1 MQTKTLKEKLLETTN
16 FLNDL
21 IKSIPNVGIIL
32 GTGLNGLAKE
42 INILQ
47 SISYSEIPHFPISTV
62 ESHSGNLLFGT
73 MSDKNVV
80 AMQGRFHYYEGYSM
94 QDIAFPVRIMR
105 QLGVKTL
112 IISNAAGSLNPLFKK
127 GSLMLIDD
135 YINLL
140 ATTPLVGEY
149 DPSFGPRITD
159 MSEPYSQRLISLTE
173 QIALREKIQIHKGVY
188 SAMSG
193 PCLETR
199 AEYRMLKLIGA
210 DAIGMST
217 IPETIV
223 AKQIGME
230 TIGISI
236 LTDECYPDNLKS
248 VTLGEMIAIASSA
261 EPKLSKLV
269 TELIKEL

>member
-1 MQTKTLKEKLLETTN
+1 METLKEKIFATSE
-16 FLNDL
+16 FLKNKIQ
-21 IKSIPNVGIIL
+21 IKPEIGIIL

-42 INILQ
+42 IDISQ
-47 SISYSEIPHFPISTV
+47 SIGYNEIPNFPTSTV
-62 ESHSGNLLFGT
+62 ESHSGNLLFGKL
-73 MSDKNVV
+73 SNKNVF
-80 AMQGRFHYYEGYSM
+80 AMQGRFHYYEGYTM
-94 QDIAFPVRIMR
+94 QEITFPIRIMK
-105 QLGVKTL
+105 QIGVKTL

-140 ATTPLVGEY
+140 GTTPLVGEY
-149 DPSFGPRITD
+149 DSSFGARFPD
-159 MSEPYSQRLISLTE
+159 MSEPYSQKLIGMVE

-188 SAMSG
+188 AAMCG

-199 AEYRMLKLIGA
+199 AEYRMLKQIGA

-223 AKQIGME
+223 AKQVGLE

-248 VTLGEMIAIASSA
+248 VTLEEIIEVATSA